1 MSECDVILAIV
12 IIAVVIIGS
21 ALALWA
27 CCAMS
32 GEQDREESEGA
43 EDGK

>member
-27 CCAMS
+27 YCAMAGDCS
-32 GEQDREESEGA
+32 REEEK
-43 EDGK
+43 EDG

>member
-1 MSECDVILAIV
+1 MVGLIII

-27 CCAMS
+27 CCAMA
-32 GEQDREESEGA
+32 GEKDREESEGA
-43 EDGK
+43 EDGR